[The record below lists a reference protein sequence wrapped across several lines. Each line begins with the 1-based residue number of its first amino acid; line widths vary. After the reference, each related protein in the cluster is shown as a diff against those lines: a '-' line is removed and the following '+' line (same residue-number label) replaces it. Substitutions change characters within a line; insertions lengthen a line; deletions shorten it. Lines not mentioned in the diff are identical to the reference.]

1 MILELKK
8 LFGNVFEEDLIQ
20 EIAKVGTLKEIPE
33 DFMMIDIGEKIKGVP
48 LMVSGAIKISRE
60 NEIGE
65 ELLLYYLEE
74 GDSCTLTFAWEMG
87 ETKSK
92 IRAVSELPSKLIMVP
107 IQRIQDWESKY
118 PSWRSFLFRSYQI
131 RMDELIDTLDSLAF
145 DGLEK
150 RLMDYMVEKKRV
162 NGKNELL
169 ITHQNIALE
178 LHSSRVVI
186 SRLLKK
192 LEQTGKIQLK
202 RNKIIIFIIWRSS
215 LL

>member
-60 NEIGE
+60 NETGE

-118 PSWRSFLFRSYQI
+118 PSWRRFLFRSYQI

-192 LEQTGKIQLK
+192 LEQKGKIQLK
-202 RNKIIIFIIWRSS
+202 RNKIIII
-215 LL
+215 

>member
-60 NEIGE
+60 NENGE

-202 RNKIIIFIIWRSS
+202 RNKIIII
-215 LL
+215 

>member
-60 NEIGE
+60 NETGE

-202 RNKIIIFIIWRSS
+202 RNKIIII
-215 LL
+215 

>member
-60 NEIGE
+60 NENGE

-131 RMDELIDTLDSLAF
+131 RMDELMDTLDSLAF

-202 RNKIIIFIIWRSS
+202 RNKIIII
-215 LL
+215 

>member
-1 MILELKK
+1 MILELKQ

-33 DFMMIDIGEKIKGVP
+33 EFMMIDIGQNIKGIP
-48 LMVSGAIKISRE
+48 LMISGAIKISRE
-60 NEIGE
+60 NENGE
-65 ELLLYYLEE
+65 ELLLYYLEA

-92 IRAVSELPSKLIMVP
+92 IRAISEMPSKLIMIP
-107 IQRIQDWESKY
+107 IGHIKHWESKY
-118 PSWRSFLFRSYQI
+118 PSWRRFLFRSYQI

-145 DGLEK
+145 NRLEK
-150 RLMDYMVEKKRV
+150 RLVDYMAEKKRV
-162 NGKNELL
+162 NGKNELF
-169 ITHQNIALE
+169 ITHQNIAQE

-192 LEQTGKIQLK
+192 LELSGKIQLK
-202 RNKIIIFIIWRSS
+202 RNKIIV
-215 LL
+215 L

>member
-8 LFGNVFEEDLIQ
+8 LFGNIFEAALIQ
-20 EIAKVGTLKEIPE
+20 EIANVGTVKEVPE
-33 DFMMIDIGEKIKGVP
+33 NFMMIDIGEQIKGVP
-48 LMVSGAIKISRE
+48 LMISGAIKISRE
-60 NEIGE
+60 NENGE

-74 GDSCTLTFAWEMG
+74 GDSCTLTFGWEMG
-87 ETKSK
+87 TGRSK
-92 IRAVSELPSKLIMVP
+92 IRAVSELPSKLVMIPTDRVK
-107 IQRIQDWESKY
+107 DWEAKY

-145 DGLEK
+145 DRLEK

-169 ITHQNIALE
+169 ITHQNIAQE

-192 LEQTGKIQLK
+192 LEQCGKIQLK
-202 RNKIIIFIIWRSS
+202 RNKIVVR
-215 LL
+215 

>member
-60 NEIGE
+60 NKNGE

-107 IQRIQDWESKY
+107 IHRIQDWEAKY
-118 PSWRSFLFRSYQI
+118 PSWRRFLFRSYQI

-145 DGLEK
+145 DGLQK
-150 RLMDYMVEKKRV
+150 RLMDYMAEKKRV

-169 ITHQNIALE
+169 ITHQNIAQE

-192 LEQTGKIQLK
+192 LEQSGKIQLK
-202 RNKIIIFIIWRSS
+202 RNKIVVI
-215 LL
+215 

>member
-60 NEIGE
+60 NENGE

-107 IQRIQDWESKY
+107 IHRIQDWEAKY
-118 PSWRSFLFRSYQI
+118 PSWRCFLFRSYQI

-145 DGLEK
+145 DGLQK
-150 RLMDYMVEKKRV
+150 RLMDYMAEKKRV

-169 ITHQNIALE
+169 ITHQNIAQE

-192 LEQTGKIQLK
+192 LEQSGKIQLK
-202 RNKIIIFIIWRSS
+202 RNKIVVI
-215 LL
+215 